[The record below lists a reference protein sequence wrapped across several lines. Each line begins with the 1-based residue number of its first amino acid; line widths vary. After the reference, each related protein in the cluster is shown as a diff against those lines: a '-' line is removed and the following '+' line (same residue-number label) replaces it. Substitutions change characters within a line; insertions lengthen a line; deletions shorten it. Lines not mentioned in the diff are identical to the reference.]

1 MKTYRV
7 GLLLDGTDQ
16 PGWIHDM
23 AEWLARSQDFELA
36 ALLVMQKAPV
46 DRKPRLGA
54 KALFG
59 TLSRLESRL
68 LPARQR
74 QMLTCRDMRASVPA
88 STAVL
93 ALAHD
98 AADDDDDGVA
108 ALGLDLVIL
117 LGALPP
123 VRTRMAGWARLGLW
137 RLSYS
142 DIAVATS
149 RYAGF
154 WEVYQREDHTT
165 VKLWR
170 VGLDADA
177 DTLLDQRSFN
187 TEVFWL
193 KNQTRAFSLGNF
205 MVYDALQALARARP
219 GVTPPGMQ
227 IMSGQRRDDPAE
239 WDSAAYIARQ
249 AWLMTCLLYTSDA
262 ADE

>member
-7 GLLLDGTDQ
+7 GLLIDGTDQ

-23 AEWLARSQDFELA
+23 AEWLARSQDFDLS
-36 ALLVMQKAPV
+36 ALLVMEKDAAGPV
-46 DRKPRLGA
+46 PRLGA

-74 QMLTCRDMRASVPA
+74 QMLTCRDLRDGLPA
-88 STAVL
+88 STSVL
-93 ALAHD
+93 TLPAGPQD
-98 AADDDDDGVA
+98 SGRDDGVA
-108 ALGLDLVIL
+108 ALGLDLVIM

-123 VRTRMAGWARLGLW
+123 PRARVASWTRHGIW

-142 DIAVATS
+142 DIAVSTS

-170 VGLDADA
+170 VGASTEEDV
-177 DTLLDQRSFN
+177 LLDQRSFN

-205 MVYDALQALARARP
+205 MVYDALLALARARP
-219 GVTPPGMQ
+219 GAAPPGMQ
-227 IMSGQRRDDPAE
+227 IMSGQRRDDPA
-239 WDSAAYIARQ
+239 
-249 AWLMTCLLYTSDA
+249 
-262 ADE
+262 

>member
-23 AEWLARSQDFELA
+23 VDWLTRSQDFDMA
-36 ALLVMQKAPV
+36 ALLVMEKTGAE
-46 DRKPRLGA
+46 PRLGT

-74 QMLTCRDMRASVPA
+74 QMLACRDVRDGLPASVALLRLPA
-88 STAVL
+88 DPR
-93 ALAHD
+93 D
-98 AADDDDDGVA
+98 AGRDDGVA
-108 ALGLDLVIL
+108 ALGLDLVIM
-117 LGALPP
+117 LGALPLVP
-123 VRTRMAGWARLGLW
+123 PLRARMSDWARLGIW
-137 RLSYS
+137 QLSYS

-170 VGLDADA
+170 GGA
-177 DTLLDQRSFN
+177 
-187 TEVFWL
+187 W
-193 KNQTRAFSLGNF
+193 TRTRCWISAVST
-205 MVYDALQALARARP
+205 RKC
-219 GVTPPGMQ
+219 
-227 IMSGQRRDDPAE
+227 SG
-239 WDSAAYIARQ
+239 
-249 AWLMTCLLYTSDA
+249 
-262 ADE
+262 